1 MKTYVTDAN
10 ILFSCL
16 ISGNEKYKRIFN
28 ECRLYLPDFALSEIQ
43 EHQAEILAKT
53 KIPPT
58 DLRNFTLGLF
68 DYLIVVPNFLI
79 STESYFTAF
88 HLCKDIDEDDTAY
101 LALSIEFDLPL
112 LTNDRILAEGLRRK
126 GYTKVITLTE
136 LFDLL

>member
-1 MKTYVTDAN
+1 MKTYITDAN

-16 ISGNEKYKRIFN
+16 ISGNEKYQRIFK
-28 ECRLYLPDFALSEIQ
+28 ECRLYMPDFALSEIQ
-43 EHQAEILAKT
+43 EHQAEILSKT
-53 KIPPT
+53 KVSPT
-58 DLRNFTLGLF
+58 DLRSFTLSIF

-126 GYTKVITLTE
+126 GYKNVITLTE
-136 LFDLL
+136 LFDLI

>member
-10 ILFSCL
+10 VLFSCL
-16 ISGNEKYKRIFN
+16 LSGNEKYKRIFK

-43 EHQAEILAKT
+43 EHQEEILSKT
-53 KIPPT
+53 KIPSS
-58 DLRNFTLGLF
+58 DLRAYTLAVF

-79 STESYFTAF
+79 TTQNYLAAF
-88 HLCKDIDEDDTAY
+88 RLCKDIDEDDTAY

-126 GYTKVITLTE
+126 GYTNVITLTE
-136 LFDLL
+136 LFDML